1 LSNKC
6 DARVIPQKMQGNP
19 VIAPH
24 EACKGIQFA
33 ATTGSTT
40 RRTKSVTVAPRIK
53 INRIGQ

>member
-1 LSNKC
+1 
-6 DARVIPQKMQGNP
+6 MQGNP

-33 ATTGSTT
+33 ATAGSTT

-53 INRIGQ
+53 INRIAQ

>member
-1 LSNKC
+1 
-6 DARVIPQKMQGNP
+6 MQGNP

-40 RRTKSVTVAPRIK
+40 RRTKSVTVAPRMK
-53 INRIGQ
+53 ISRIAQ